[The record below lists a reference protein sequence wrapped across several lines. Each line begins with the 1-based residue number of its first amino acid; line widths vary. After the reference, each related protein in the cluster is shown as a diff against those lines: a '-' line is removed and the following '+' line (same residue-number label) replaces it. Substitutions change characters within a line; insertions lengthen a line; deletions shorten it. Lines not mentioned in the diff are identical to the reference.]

1 MTCETHKD
9 PIRTGAEEKSRP
21 QGPSRSLPR
30 TSAAF
35 PAFCQHQPVVIL
47 LNFLFLI
54 LQGREKGQAAEDSG
68 AMTLFLFD
76 LVCNDAIVCFIVYAN
91 VGNKVLTSGFK
102 ISS

>member
-9 PIRTGAEEKSRP
+9 PIRTGEEEKSRP

-30 TSAAF
+30 SLPSASTSLSSSSS
-35 PAFCQHQPVVIL
+35 I
-47 LNFLFLI
+47 LFLI

>member
-1 MTCETHKD
+1 V
-9 PIRTGAEEKSRP
+9 RP
-21 QGPSRSLPR
+21 TRIHSDRRRKKIKATRPVPL
-30 TSAAF
+30 TAAF